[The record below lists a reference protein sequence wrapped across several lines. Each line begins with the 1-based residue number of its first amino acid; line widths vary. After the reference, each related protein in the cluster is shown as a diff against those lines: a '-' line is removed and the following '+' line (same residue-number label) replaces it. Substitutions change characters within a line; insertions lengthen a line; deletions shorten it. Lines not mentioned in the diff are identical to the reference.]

1 MKNFRIHNLA
11 ALLIAASVSLVSCS
25 SDDDNGN
32 DVPPEE
38 NEIEVITDVTLVFSN
53 LEDTTD
59 VVRATAEDPD
69 GEGASELVIA
79 DEITLRASAT
89 YELAFEVFN
98 NLDPDDS
105 EDIGAEILEE
115 ADEHQIFFGFTEG
128 VFTTPVGD
136 GNIDNASDAINY
148 EDEDESGNPVG
159 LETVWTTVNTASEGG
174 EFTVRLQHQPDLK
187 SATTG
192 ADDGDTDFDLTF
204 VLNIQ

>member
-136 GNIDNASDAINY
+136 GNIDNASDAVNY

>member
-38 NEIEVITDVTLVFSN
+38 NEAEVITDVTLVFTN
-53 LEDTTD
+53 LEDATD

-69 GEGASELVIA
+69 GEGNSELVIA

-105 EDIGAEILEE
+105 ENIGAEILEE

-159 LETVWTTVNTASEGG
+159 LETVWTTVNTASEGA
-174 EFTVRLQHQPDLK
+174 EFTVRLQHQPELK

-192 ADDGDTDFDLTF
+192 ADDGDTDFELTF

>member
-38 NEIEVITDVTLVFSN
+38 NEIEVITDVTLVFTN